1 MTKHIKK
8 IGYEKEKIIWSN
20 KEDCFL
26 FKDRIIIYK
35 YKIIEIKY
43 EYIESIQIYK
53 KKRTTGHYGS
63 HHYYLYYISLWIKN
77 GKKYKLFMYNGDSSF
92 EAYNGIE
99 NITEILLN
107 KNSNKLEESI
117 WDI

>member
-1 MTKHIKK
+1 
-8 IGYEKEKIIWSN
+8 
-20 KEDCFL
+20 
-26 FKDRIIIYK
+26 
-35 YKIIEIKY
+35 
-43 EYIESIQIYK
+43 
-53 KKRTTGHYGS
+53 
-63 HHYYLYYISLWIKN
+63 
-77 GKKYKLFMYNGDSSF
+77 MYNGDSSF